1 MTRNPTR
8 EIPLADEPPPPR
20 KRGRR
25 PKAPSPDMPPP
36 VYTAD
41 AEREQLANW
50 WRKRMEQIETEHEER
65 IESLRNGGE
74 HPTPAYARQVRMC
87 GALGMEKSVAC
98 KMLGISLY
106 TIETHYA
113 DEYITGAADTVAS
126 VAANMIR
133 IGTSTTDPANAKVGM
148 DILSR
153 RGGQEWRPPAQKVEM
168 ETEVKEKNVIDS
180 SRLSFEERQQL
191 RLMIERVQT
200 GGEGDPVE
208 GDGGGGVSGS
218 DNATGDAI

>member
-1 MTRNPTR
+1 MTRNTR
-8 EIPLADEPPPPR
+8 EIPLADEPAPR

-25 PKAPSPDMPPP
+25 PKAPSPDMPAP

-50 WRKRMEQIETEHEER
+50 WRTRMERIETEHAER

-98 KMLGISLY
+98 KMLGISIY

-113 DEYITGAADTVAS
+113 DEYLTGAADTVAS

-133 IGTSTTDPANAKVGM
+133 IGTSMTDPANAKVGM

-180 SRLSFEERQQL
+180 SKLSFDERQQL
-191 RLMIERVQT
+191 RLMIERVQS
-200 GGEGDPVE
+200 GGDGDPIE
-208 GDGGGGVSGS
+208 PADGSPE
-218 DNATGDAI
+218 